1 MLEKKG
7 QNDVNIYIPEVASA
21 TAEVTIDE
29 VINAVLKYQ
38 PHADVEL
45 VRKAYELANA
55 AHGGQKRASGEDYI
69 IHPLCVAKILTE
81 LQIDSTTITAA
92 LLHDVVEDT
101 TYSQAQME
109 DIFGTEV
116 AMLIDGVTKLGKIKY
131 QSREEQQSENYRK
144 LFLAM
149 AKDIRVIMIKLAD
162 RLHNMRTLKF
172 VKEEK
177 QKRIAKETIEVYAP
191 LANRLGISNIKWEL
205 EDLCL
210 RYLEPEFYYDLV
222 EKVKQKR
229 QERQRF
235 IEDAIL
241 QIHTKLIRSSIK
253 AEISGRAKHFY
264 SIYRKMKRDNKDISE
279 IYDLSAVRVL
289 VHNVK
294 DCYAVLGVIH
304 AMWKPIPGR
313 FKDYI
318 AMPKS
323 NGYQS
328 LHTTVMTRGYPLE
341 IQIRTFAMHKVS
353 EYGVAAHWKYK
364 EAGRSVGAGNDYEK
378 KISWLR
384 QMMNLQHEVNDPT
397 EYLEALKMD
406 IFSDEVFVFTPNGD
420 VIDLPKGSVPIDFA
434 YRIHT
439 EVGHHCVGAK
449 VNGKIVPL
457 EYKLKNG
464 DQVSII
470 TNKANNGPSRDWLNI
485 VASSDTR
492 AKIRSWFKKVKR
504 EENVIRGRELLE
516 KEAKRL
522 GYEPKDLL
530 RDEWLNSVCLRFNIN
545 NDEDMLAAVGYG
557 GVAVNGVIA
566 KLIEHHKKAIKA
578 ATPPD
583 VSEML
588 ETIKQQHNNSRK
600 NKASHGILVEGE
612 SGMLVRLARCCNP
625 IPGDPIVG
633 YITKG
638 RGVSVHRADCPN
650 VLSDDGDTTRVI
662 DVNWDI
668 GLDKDYTVEIEII
681 CNDAAGVLTSVL
693 SVPAE
698 MKINVSAVN
707 AKANKGNKTST
718 IIMSLEVH
726 NAAQVSLVMGKI
738 RRLKDVFSVSR
749 AMASAADN
757 NSNTRHGR

>member
-1 MLEKKG
+1 MTKETNSMG
-7 QNDVNIYIPEVASA
+7 VNIYTPVVASA
-21 TAEVTIDE
+21 TACVTIDD
-29 VINAVLKYQ
+29 VINALLEYQ
-38 PHADVEL
+38 PHADVDL
-45 VRKAYELANA
+45 VRKAYELAHA
-55 AHGGQKRASGEDYI
+55 AHEGQKRASGEEYI

-81 LQIDSTTITAA
+81 LQIDYITITAA

-109 DIFGTEV
+109 DIFGPEV

-131 QSREEQQSENYRK
+131 QSKVEQQSENYRK

-177 QKRIAKETIEVYAP
+177 QQRIARETIEVYAP

-222 EKVKQKR
+222 DKVSQKR

-241 QIHTKLIRSSIK
+241 QIHTKLIRSGVK
-253 AEISGRAKHFY
+253 ADISGRAKHFY
-264 SIYRKMKRDNKDISE
+264 SIYRKMKRDHKDLSE

-353 EYGVAAHWKYK
+353 EYGVAAHWMYK

-384 QMMNLQHEVNDPT
+384 QMVNLQHDVNDPG

-439 EVGHHCVGAK
+439 EVGNHCVGAK

-464 DQVSII
+464 DLVSII
-470 TNKANNGPSRDWLNI
+470 TNKSNNGPSRDWLNI
-485 VASSDTR
+485 VAAAETR
-492 AKIRSWFKKVKR
+492 TKIRSWFKKVKR
-504 EENVIRGRELLE
+504 EENVLRGRELLE

-522 GYEPKDLL
+522 GYEPKALL

-545 NDEDMLAAVGYG
+545 SDEDLLAAIGYG
-557 GVAVNGVIA
+557 GVTVNGVIA
-566 KLIEHHKKAIKA
+566 KLIEHHKKEIKE

-588 ETIKQQHNNSRK
+588 EKFKPNNVRK
-600 NKASHGILVEGE
+600 SKASHGILVEGE
-612 SGMLVRLARCCNP
+612 AGMLVRLARCCNP
-625 IPGDPIVG
+625 IPGDPITG

-650 VLSDDGDTTRVI
+650 VLADNGDTTRVI
-662 DVNWDI
+662 EVNWDV
-668 GLDKDYTVEIEII
+668 GLDKNYNVEIEIS
-681 CNDAAGVLTSVL
+681 CADRPAMLTSIL
-693 SVPAE
+693 AVPVE
-698 MKINVSAVN
+698 MKLNVTSVN
-707 AKANKGNKTST
+707 AKTNKNDKTSIVVMGLDVRT
-718 IIMSLEVH
+718 AS
-726 NAAQVSLVMGKI
+726 QVSMIMTKI
-738 RRLKDVFSVSR
+738 RRLKDVYSVSR
-749 AMASAADN
+749 AMATTVDN
-757 NSNTRHGR
+757 NSNGR

>member
-1 MLEKKG
+1 MPST
-7 QNDVNIYIPEVASA
+7 NAITNI
-21 TAEVTIDE
+21 TDIDE
-29 VINAVLKYQ
+29 LFARIEEYLAPEQVAF
-38 PHADVEL
+38 
-45 VRKAYELANA
+45 VRKAYELASKAHA
-55 AHGGQKRASGEDYI
+55 AQTRKSGEPYI
-69 IHPLCVAKILTE
+69 IHPIGVVSILVG
-81 LQIDSTTITAA
+81 LQMDDKTLAA
-92 LLHDVVEDT
+92 AFLHDVVEDT
-101 TYSQAQME
+101 DYKLDYIKEQ
-109 DIFGTEV
+109 FGTVV
-116 AMLIDGVTKLGKIKY
+116 ANLVDGVTKLGKIEYISKEDR
-131 QSREEQQSENYRK
+131 QIENYRK
-144 LFLAM
+144 MFLAM
-149 AKDIRVIMIKLAD
+149 ARDIRVVLIKLAD

-235 IEDAIL
+235 IEDSIL
-241 QIHTKLIRSSIK
+241 QIHTKLIRSGIK

-341 IQIRTFAMHKVS
+341 IQIRTFAMHKIS

-364 EAGRSVGAGNDYEK
+364 ETGRSVGAGNDYEK

-384 QMMNLQHEVNDPT
+384 QMVNLQHEVNDPS

-457 EYKLKNG
+457 EYKLQNG
-464 DQVSII
+464 DQVAII

-492 AKIRSWFKKVKR
+492 AKIRSWFKKEKR
-504 EENVIRGRELLE
+504 EENIIRGRDMLE

-545 NDEDMLAAVGYG
+545 NDADMLAAIGYG
-557 GVAVNGVIA
+557 GIAINGVMA

-583 VSEML
+583 VTQML
-588 ETIKQQHNNSRK
+588 EGIKQQHRNSKK

-625 IPGDPIVG
+625 IPGDPIIG

-662 DVNWDI
+662 DVNWDV
-668 GLDKDYTVEIEII
+668 GLDKTYTVEIEIN
-681 CNDAAGVLTSVL
+681 CNDTTGVLTSIL

-698 MKINVSAVN
+698 MKINVSSVN

-718 IIMSLEVH
+718 IIMGLEVN
-726 NAAQVSLVMGKI
+726 NAAQISMVMAKI
-738 RRLKDVFSVSR
+738 RRLKDIYSVGR
-749 AMASAADN
+749 ALFAATDN

>member
-1 MLEKKG
+1 MMEQKG
-7 QNDVNIYIPEVASA
+7 QNNVNIYIPEVASA
-21 TAEVTIDE
+21 TAEVTIDD
-29 VINAVLKYQ
+29 VINAVVKYQ
-38 PHADVEL
+38 PHADVKL
-45 VRKAYELANA
+45 IRKACDLANA
-55 AHGGQKRASGEDYI
+55 AHAGQKRASGEDYI

-81 LQIDSTTITAA
+81 LQIDATTITAA

-101 TYSQAQME
+101 TYSQSQME
-109 DIFGTEV
+109 DIFGPEV

-131 QSREEQQSENYRK
+131 QSKVEQQSENYRK

-235 IEDAIL
+235 IEDSIL

-341 IQIRTFAMHKVS
+341 IQIRTFAMHKIS

-384 QMMNLQHEVNDPT
+384 QMVNLQHEVNDPS

-457 EYKLKNG
+457 EYKLQNG
-464 DQVSII
+464 DQVAII

-492 AKIRSWFKKVKR
+492 AKIRSWFKKEKR
-504 EENVIRGRELLE
+504 EENLIRGRDMLE

-545 NDEDMLAAVGYG
+545 NDEDMLAAIGYG
-557 GVAVNGVIA
+557 GIAVNGVMA

-583 VSEML
+583 VTQML
-588 ETIKQQHNNSRK
+588 EGIKQQHRNSKK

-625 IPGDPIVG
+625 IPGDPIIG

-662 DVNWDI
+662 DVNWDV
-668 GLDKDYTVEIEII
+668 GLDKTYTVEIEIN
-681 CNDAAGVLTSVL
+681 CNDTTGVLTSIL

-698 MKINVSAVN
+698 MKINVSSVN

-718 IIMSLEVH
+718 IIMGLGVN
-726 NAAQVSLVMGKI
+726 NAAQISMVMAKI
-738 RRLKDVFSVSR
+738 RRLKDVYSVGR
-749 AMASAADN
+749 ALFAATDN
-757 NSNTRHGR
+757 NSNTKHGR